1 MILSNYPA
9 IRRVACMHFLHTLVI
24 TASIF
29 GAASSAQQS
38 SFAPAGT
45 TDDTRPLTL
54 ALEYEND
61 DSQPERETASL
72 QVQVPAANPGYRE
85 DRRCMT
91 VCSRWGEDC
100 VTLNPGADP
109 VTRKCV
115 RTCKSFAEE
124 CL

>member
-1 MILSNYPA
+1 MP
-9 IRRVACMHFLHTLVI
+9 FLHTLVI

-29 GAASSAQQS
+29 GAASVAQQS

-45 TDDTRPLTL
+45 TDNVRPLTL
-54 ALEYEND
+54 ALEYENGD
-61 DSQPERETASL
+61 NQPERETATL
-72 QVQVPAANPGYRE
+72 RVQVPAGNPVYRG

-91 VCSRWGEDC
+91 VCSKWGEDC
-100 VTLNPGADP
+100 VTLTPGAGP

>member
-1 MILSNYPA
+1 
-9 IRRVACMHFLHTLVI
+9 MHFLRILVI

-29 GAASSAQQS
+29 GAASTAQQS
-38 SFAPAGT
+38 YAPSGAT
-45 TDDTRPLTL
+45 EETRPLTL
-54 ALEYEND
+54 ALEYENGD
-61 DSQPERETASL
+61 VQPERETATL
-72 QVQVPAANPGYRE
+72 QIRVPAGNREFRE

-100 VTLNPGADP
+100 VILNPGTDH
-109 VTRKCV
+109 VSKKCV